1 MTELVQVKDT
11 MSSLEIAELT
21 GKQHAHVMRDIR
33 ALLEQG
39 VNQSNFGLVE
49 YIDKKGEKRP
59 CYNLTPKGVLILA
72 SGYDA
77 VLREK
82 IINRLEELETARR
95 KTEEPALPDNRTERT
110 LARMRN
116 SHSRTFADRDR
127 EVAEL
132 CRKLYGSGRQPS
144 VKTETT
150 KPETVKAV
158 TEQTDKASH
167 NHRPDYV
174 RALDS
179 LVFVKYGAPVT
190 STVAIARLRG
200 VLHSTV
206 LSAVRAMLERM
217 PELKSDVTPSYYI
230 ARASIKGGCAKQ
242 KRPMYLLTRRA
253 FECYLQRTKRLKPD
267 TLRPVFDAFSQTE
280 ARIAARPASV
290 EQPQPQPQPQ
300 PQQTAAEVPAVVP
313 SVQTQGDM
321 AERMIAAMAVL
332 TGADIKKVSEIMR
345 KGGAL

>member
-11 MSSLEIAELT
+11 MSSLDIAELT
-21 GKQHAHVMRDIR
+21 GKLHKNVMRDIR
-33 ALLEQG
+33 DLLEQG
-39 VNQSNFGLVE
+39 VARLNFELGT
-49 YIDKKGEKRP
+49 YSDANGQKRP

-150 KPETVKAV
+150 KPSAKPETVKAV

-174 RALDS
+174 RALDG
-179 LVFVKYGAPVT
+179 LVFVKYGVPVT
-190 STVAIARLRG
+190 STVAIARLCG
-200 VLHSTV
+200 VLHNTV
-206 LSAVRAMLERM
+206 LTGVRATLERM

-290 EQPQPQPQPQ
+290 EQPQPQPQ
-300 PQQTAAEVPAVVP
+300 QTAAEVPAVVP
-313 SVQTQGDM
+313 PVQTQGDM